1 MNLADAFLNV
11 LGVCFSGLL
20 TGLAYLIYQHKFM
33 KDRIWK
39 EKKKMNDIWKLVISV
54 LGIIIVTIFWIL
66 IIERKIKNA

>member
-33 KDRIWK
+33 KDRI
-39 EKKKMNDIWKLVISV
+39 
-54 LGIIIVTIFWIL
+54 
-66 IIERKIKNA
+66 